1 MKLFTTQLVNCL
13 HFLGM
18 RKWCYLRVSNGLVL
32 DIAYGAPGG
41 RVTLYQLHGGD
52 HQLWKFEDG
61 FLVSKRGLVADISG
75 VCNAKPDVIGSD
87 PHGRINQKWIKEGDF
102 IKNQMTGLV
111 MEVKDGKMES
121 GTEIIMS
128 TKNGGS
134 NQMFF
139 IMPEN

>member
-1 MKLFTTQLVNCL
+1 
-13 HFLGM
+13 M

-32 DIAYGAPGG
+32 DIAHGAQGG
-41 RVTLYQLHGGD
+41 KVTLYQRHGGD
-52 HQLWKFEDG
+52 HQLWKFQDG

-75 VCNAKPDVIGSD
+75 MLEAKPAVIGRD
-87 PHGRINQKWIKEGDF
+87 HNGRISQKWTKEGDF

-121 GTEIIMS
+121 GTEILMS
-128 TKNGGS
+128 TRNGGS